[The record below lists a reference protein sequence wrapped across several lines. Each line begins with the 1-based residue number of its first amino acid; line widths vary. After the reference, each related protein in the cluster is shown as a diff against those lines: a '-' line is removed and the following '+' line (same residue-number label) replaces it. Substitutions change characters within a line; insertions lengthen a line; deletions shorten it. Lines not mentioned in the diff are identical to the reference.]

1 MNFILLGASRDSYL
15 TCLESERATKCLY
28 AGERF
33 PSTCNWFFDHK
44 EYRNWLTAD
53 GPASLSI
60 SGVPGA
66 GKSVLSSL
74 IVDHLLA
81 ERQENDV
88 IAYCFLEEGL
98 GRDDF
103 AKHILEVFFR
113 QLQESDALPDFMLYS
128 LLPDIKNVGS
138 PMSREDFQR
147 FTRDLLRD
155 IDCQTRVVLVLDGVD
170 KDKWIKSVLVDEVIY
185 TNNSRHRSDPIRCL
199 VSSRETFDYNTFRSQ
214 NRNISLDN
222 ELGVQ
227 RDVLQFA
234 ESRLGVLYPTTARTK
249 SHLISVA
256 KRICQQGRGNFLW
269 VGHVLENLQCV
280 SSIAEVEKEVQSLPP
295 TIDGLYQLTLQNIP
309 SQETIIMQRAFAWLL
324 AASRP
329 LQLPELVEALTIE
342 PDPHR
347 PPGIGTLRSQ
357 VWICSPLIITTKEN
371 TVRFRHPSVR
381 RHLLSAD
388 GTGIWGTSM
397 AEAHN
402 FLARTCLMLMTP
414 EKDKGSSLLPSW
426 SREVERASS
435 MKNYAFANWSFHY
448 GLAHSRTNRL
458 VGVLHDSLTIAL
470 HHDCEELSL
479 PETGWLDQIETTIL
493 RIAAHYGFP
502 SLTRMSLEMG
512 ANQNGSC
519 NLCETP
525 LALAAA
531 GGHSKVVS
539 TLIQRGASTAANYL
553 SGGETALHLAAA
565 YGSQETAKMLLK
577 NGARADSE
585 IGYLSRTPLH
595 AAASSGNVDILRMLM
610 DLNVDL
616 NAMIPTSGETP
627 LHLAASRGHL
637 QAVQWLVEGLA
648 QSDREMQL
656 YDSIVRQQYYQS
668 WTDDLLTNPTSTRLI
683 SGKSEDISFARE
695 SMSELQS
702 LCGRYA
708 DIDIRTREGRT
719 ALHLAASNGHV
730 TIVRFL
736 LETGAK
742 INLADTNRYTA
753 LRLAAEHGHL
763 SVVKLLLTAGADLES
778 HQLGATLKSITNN
791 GHDAVANLLVFH
803 FFSVEM
809 MGKPCRW
816 PVLALATK
824 SKQNIVRDAIR
835 KNHGT

>member
-1 MNFILLGASRDSYL
+1 MDIILLVASRDSYL
-15 TCLESERATKCLY
+15 KCLESENATKCRY
-28 AGERF
+28 AEERL
-33 PSTCNWFFDHK
+33 PSTCNWLFDKK
-44 EYRNWLTAD
+44 EYRDWLTAD
-53 GPASLSI
+53 GPASLCI
-60 SGVPGA
+60 SGVSGT
-66 GKSVLSSL
+66 GKSILSSM
-74 IVDHLLA
+74 IIDHLLV
-81 ERQENDV
+81 EQQQNDV

-98 GRDDF
+98 GSDDF
-103 AKHILEVFFR
+103 AKHILEVLFR
-113 QLQESDALPDFMLYS
+113 RLQEKDAVPEFLQYS
-128 LLPDIKNVGS
+128 LLPDIRNIGS
-138 PMSREDFQR
+138 PMSREEFQR
-147 FTRDLLRD
+147 FTRNLFRN

-170 KDKWIKSVLVDEVIY
+170 KDKWIKSVLVDEVIRI
-185 TNNSRHRSDPIRCL
+185 NNSRHRSDLVRCL
-199 VSSRETFDYNTFRSQ
+199 VSSRETLDCNTFRGQ
-214 NRNISLDN
+214 FKDVSLDN

-234 ESRLGVLYPTTARTK
+234 ESRLAVIYPTIAK
-249 SHLISVA
+249 VKLHLTSVA

-269 VGHVLENLQCV
+269 VGFVLENLQCV
-280 SSIAEVEKEVQSLPP
+280 NSIAEVEKEVQSLPP
-295 TIDGLYQLTLQNIP
+295 TIDGLFQLTLQNIP
-309 SQETIIMQRAFAWLL
+309 TQETEVVRRALAWLL

-329 LQLPELVEALTIE
+329 LELPELVEVLAIE

-347 PPGIGTLRSQ
+347 PPGIGSLPCRI
-357 VWICSPLIITTKEN
+357 WNLSPLIITTREN

-388 GTGIWGTSM
+388 GTDTWRTSM
-397 AEAHN
+397 VEAHN
-402 FLARTCLMLMTP
+402 FLAQTCLMLMTP
-414 EKDKGSSLLPSW
+414 EKDKGSSLPSW
-426 SREVERASS
+426 SRKVECASS
-435 MKNYAFANWSFHY
+435 MKHYAFANWSFHY
-448 GLAHSRTNRL
+448 GLAQSHTNRL
-458 VGVLHDSLTIAL
+458 VGVLHDSLTITL

-479 PETGWLDQIETTIL
+479 PETGWLYQIESTIL

-512 ANQNGSC
+512 ANPNGSC
-519 NLCETP
+519 DRCETP

-531 GGHSKVVS
+531 GGHLKVVS
-539 TLIQRGASTAANYL
+539 TLIQRGASTAANDL

-565 YGSQETAKMLLK
+565 YGSQETANMLLK

-610 DLNVDL
+610 DLNVGL
-616 NAMIPTSGETP
+616 NAMIPISGETP

-648 QSDREMQL
+648 QSDRETQL
-656 YDSIVRQQYYQS
+656 YDSMVRQHYYQS
-668 WTDDLLTNPTSTRLI
+668 WTDDLLTNLTSTRRL
-683 SGKSEDISFARE
+683 SGKAEDISSARE

-730 TIVRFL
+730 TTVRFL

-742 INLADTNRYTA
+742 INLADKNRYTA

-763 SVVKLLLTAGADLES
+763 NVVKLLLTAGADLDS
-778 HQLGATLKSITNN
+778 YQLGATLKSITNN
-791 GHDAVANLLVFH
+791 GHDTVANLLVFH

-809 MGKPCRW
+809 MGKPCQW

-835 KNHGT
+835 KNHEM